1 MLIVDRP
8 STLIGITELRTRS
21 DEILRLARTHRVLLG
36 KRGKP
41 VAVLVPIEEWER
53 QEALLDEFEDLAL
66 GHLARDR
73 ARESPPVEYVPL
85 AAVKKRL
92 GIRR

>member
-1 MLIVDRP
+1 MLTVDRP
-8 STLIGITELRTRS
+8 STLIGITELRARS
-21 DEILRLARTHRVLLG
+21 DEILRLARTQRVLIG

-53 QEALLDEFEDLAL
+53 QETLLDEFEDLAL

-73 ARESPPVEYVPL
+73 AREAPVEYVPL
-85 AAVKKRL
+85 ETVKKRL